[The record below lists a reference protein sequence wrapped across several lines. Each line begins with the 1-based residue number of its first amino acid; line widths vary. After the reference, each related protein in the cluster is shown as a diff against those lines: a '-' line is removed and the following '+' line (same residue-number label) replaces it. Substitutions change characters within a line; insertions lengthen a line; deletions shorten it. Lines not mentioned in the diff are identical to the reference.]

1 MTFRSPS
8 IVLQGPAAPVWNEHP
23 RQLLLDA
30 LPIVTRVVRD
40 LGRRYH
46 LSRDEREELAGD
58 VNVRLMEGDYAVLR
72 QFEGRSRLSTYLRTV
87 ITRQFLDAR
96 VKAWG
101 RWHPSVV
108 AARLGPA
115 AVALERL
122 LVRQHLPLDQA
133 IATLRSQGETAGDA
147 ALREIAARLPR
158 RVLRSRRVEPTVLE
172 HVAAGEPS
180 PEQAFADER
189 AAEARVAAGL
199 ALRRATAG
207 LSARERLLLRLRYEQ
222 GATVAEIARL
232 LGEEQKP
239 LYRHL
244 ERLLGKLRS
253 ALEASG
259 ITAERVN
266 ENWNLGS

>member
-8 IVLQGPAAPVWNEHP
+8 SVLQTPAAPSWDDHP

-30 LPIVTRVVRD
+30 LPIVTTVVRD

-46 LSRDEREELAGD
+46 LSRDERDEFAGD
-58 VNVRLMEGDYAVLR
+58 VNIRLMEGDYAVLR
-72 QFEGRSRLSTYLRTV
+72 QFQGRSRLSTYLRTV

-108 AARLGPA
+108 ALRLGPA

-133 IATLRSQGETAGDA
+133 IATLQAQGETAGEDT
-147 ALREIAARLPR
+147 LRESAARLPR
-158 RVLRSRRVEPTVLE
+158 RLPRSRRVEPTVLE
-172 HVAAGEPS
+172 HVAASDPS
-180 PEQAFADER
+180 PEQAFAGER
-189 AAEARVAAGL
+189 AAEARAAASA
-199 ALRRATAG
+199 ALQRATAA
-207 LSARERLLLRLRYEQ
+207 LTARERLLLRLRYQQ
-222 GATVAEIARL
+222 GATVAEISRL

-244 ERLLGKLRS
+244 ERLLGKLRGV
-253 ALEASG
+253 LEASG
-259 ITAERVN
+259 ITAEAARMPN
-266 ENWNLGS
+266 AG